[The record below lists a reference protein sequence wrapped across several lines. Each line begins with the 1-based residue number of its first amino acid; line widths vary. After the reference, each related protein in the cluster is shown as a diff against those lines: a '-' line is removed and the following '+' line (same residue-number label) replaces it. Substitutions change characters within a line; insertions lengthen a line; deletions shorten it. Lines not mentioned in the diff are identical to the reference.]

1 MTTKP
6 PIATRAVALAT
17 ASKAAA
23 TKTTKINTCH
33 CGRSCW
39 LLAHQGM
46 QMVIPAKMIRAIE
59 LKAPRIVVRTKLRA
73 CEVSCIWH
81 LRCYFE
87 VLEKKQFRCGEGTA
101 APWTIATPSTATISF
116 CPLEASE
123 FAEAVALPTYDI
135 DSESPHSRRQV
146 HPSCNRQP

>member
-1 MTTKP
+1 MAPT
-6 PIATRAVALAT
+6 
-17 ASKAAA
+17 
-23 TKTTKINTCH
+23 
-33 CGRSCW
+33 
-39 LLAHQGM
+39 LL
-46 QMVIPAKMIRAIE
+46 
-59 LKAPRIVVRTKLRA
+59 L
-73 CEVSCIWH
+73 
-81 LRCYFE
+81 E
-87 VLEKKQFRCGEGTA
+87 VLEKKEFRCGEERCCGEGTA